1 MVRLLAALPPTGR
14 FDIVKLF
21 VTYLLQTQDQAHL
34 PRLGEEWRR
43 RAGGDFVTIAE
54 MLIRQGRREGRLD
67 TLEQL
72 VRSGM
77 EWRDIKAAADPAT
90 LRALK
95 DRLASDQTN
104 GHPDGGHADGP
115 RGV

>member
-1 MVRLLAALPPTGR
+1 MRGRFLKLAAVRLS
-14 FDIVKLF
+14 
-21 VTYLLQTQDQAHL
+21 
-34 PRLGEEWRR
+34 EEWRR
-43 RAGGDFVTIAE
+43 RAPNADGDFVTIAE
-54 MLIRQGRREGRLD
+54 MLIRQGRQEGHQEGRLD

-95 DRLASDQTN
+95 ERLAAERTN
-104 GHPDGGHADGP
+104 GHPDGGDHSDPP
-115 RGV
+115 R